1 MWQKVNLN
9 DKIRIKRTPE
19 VDAIILE
26 EHEEFWQ
33 AANPEI
39 LEIRPLPYILTQ
51 DTEYYEME
59 LWSYMNQFGKYFF
72 NGADVPDELI
82 NIELQVK

>member
-9 DKIRIKRTPE
+9 DKVRIKRTPE

-26 EHEEFWQ
+26 EYEDFWSR
-33 AANPEI
+33 ARPEM
-39 LEIRPLPYILTQ
+39 LEIRPLPYVLTQ
-51 DTEYYEME
+51 DSEYYELE

-72 NGADVPDELI
+72 NGADVPNELI
-82 NIELQVK
+82 NIELEVQ